1 MSEVTP
7 PLAYNCQQH
16 WAQTI
21 PYGEICTAKPFV
33 YENSYLKPYRE
44 FINWDDLPRL
54 LTVCRHIQILRLLL
68 QILSHPQLKV
78 TRFSDGK
85 FLYAL
90 ELGRAPTPK
99 GTGTRK
105 QLGRN
110 PTAQQH
116 TKSIQGK
123 AGRPC
128 WRKRYQ
134 RQAFEEE
141 HVTGFHGFGTL
152 ELMQNPQCPS
162 ARVDL
167 SSETTAAES
176 SRGWQDFSACRGNRD
191 I

>member
-7 PLAYNCQQH
+7 LLAYNCQQH

-21 PYGEICTAKPFV
+21 PYGEIWTAKPFV
-33 YENSYLKPYRE
+33 YENSYLKPYRK

-68 QILSHPQLKV
+68 QILGHPQLKV

-110 PTAQQH
+110 IPLHSNIPKVFRGKQADH
-116 TKSIQGK
+116 AGGKDTKGMHL
-123 AGRPC
+123 
-128 WRKRYQ
+128 RKNMSQ
-134 RQAFEEE
+134 VSMALE
-141 HVTGFHGFGTL
+141 HW
-152 ELMQNPQCPS
+152 S
-162 ARVDL
+162 
-167 SSETTAAES
+167 
-176 SRGWQDFSACRGNRD
+176 
-191 I
+191 